1 MVALIDQPTTR
12 RENRSS
18 TAATYSHPSAVQ
30 IYVKSAIHLRL
41 GAGASKARSSTSR
54 AGSQGLHAHQPLDAM
69 QAARYPLGKHVAP
82 HPTGAVG
89 PIGGEKAYPHLCAHS
104 LVAGMRL
111 RLRCLS
117 VPTAIRNAAADT
129 LEVISCALNQREIRP
144 VCGAIT

>member
-1 MVALIDQPTTR
+1 MVALIDQPTREQVEHR
-12 RENRSS
+12 RHIQPSFRRPDICEVSDPFAVGRGSLEG
-18 TAATYSHPSAVQ
+18 AIEHVAGGLAGPARPSA
-30 IYVKSAIHLRL
+30 ARCD
-41 GAGASKARSSTSR
+41 AGRTIS
-54 AGSQGLHAHQPLDAM
+54 
-69 QAARYPLGKHVAP
+69 LGKHVAP

-89 PIGGEKAYPHLCAHS
+89 PIGGEKAHPHLCAHS

-129 LEVISCALNQREIRP
+129 LEVISCALNQREIRS